1 LSEVRDCD
9 ALILAG
15 GLGTRMRAISGDAV
29 SKVLLPVG
37 GMPVLE
43 HILRLLAA
51 DGFTNVVL
59 CVGHARTGIMEFC
72 GDGRRW
78 GLSVMY
84 SIEESPLGTG
94 GAVLNAL
101 HAVHSSAILV
111 LNGDTLIE
119 QGLARMV
126 AEHRTRQAG
135 ITLGVVQVEDRSRY
149 GAVTLDA
156 AGRVLAFE
164 GKGHNGPG
172 DIYSG
177 CCVVT
182 MADLAA
188 IRDRWQGTAV
198 SLESDIIP
206 RMVLQH
212 PAYGCA
218 VQGLFIDTGT
228 PEDYQRAQ
236 TLATRHD

>member
-1 LSEVRDCD
+1 
-9 ALILAG
+9 
-15 GLGTRMRAISGDAV
+15 MRAISGDAV

-37 GMPVLE
+37 GLPVLE
-43 HILRLLAA
+43 HVLRLLAGE
-51 DGFTNVVL
+51 GFRNVVL

-72 GDGRRW
+72 GDGGRW
-78 GLSVMY
+78 GLSVTY
-84 SIEESPLGTG
+84 SIERSPLGTG

-101 HAVHSSAILV
+101 PTVHSSAILV

-149 GAVTLDA
+149 GALMLDA
-156 AGRVLAFE
+156 VGRVIAFE

-172 DIYSG
+172 NIYSG
-177 CCVVT
+177 CCVATV
-182 MADLAA
+182 ANLAA
-188 IRDRWQGTAV
+188 IRDRWQGAEV
-198 SLESDIIP
+198 SLESGIIP
-206 RMVLQH
+206 EMMLQY

-236 TLATRHD
+236 GLAARHD